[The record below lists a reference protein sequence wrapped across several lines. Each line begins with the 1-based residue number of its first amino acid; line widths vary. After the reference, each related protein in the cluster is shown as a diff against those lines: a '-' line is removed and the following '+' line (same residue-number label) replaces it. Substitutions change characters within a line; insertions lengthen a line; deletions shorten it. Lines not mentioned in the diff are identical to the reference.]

1 MPRLLSITLL
11 AAAAL
16 ALCLSAAP
24 QDACAA
30 AKKSEQTAQEKAKV
44 EGERD
49 SLKKRLGD
57 LQKQLS
63 EKEEENEAANAAL
76 KKADLAIS
84 DVNAR
89 LKELRTDRQ
98 QTERRLAQ
106 LKREGRTVD
115 AGLSD
120 AQRLVEQIARAQYL
134 NMQRTSWQSLIDGT
148 NPNDRGRTAAQL
160 KYLAHAQARAVDAL
174 EAQQTRIQSVA
185 DETKAKQSELARIAR
200 EEEKSR
206 QELLEEKRD
215 RQSAL
220 KRLNR
225 EIASQQAAIENLKK
239 DQSHL
244 ENLVNLIDKRLA
256 AERAQEA
263 AAEKRRLAEA
273 QRKAAQQPRAEA
285 QKPIALM
292 KGGNF
297 AKLKGKLTRPVSGR
311 VAANFGTKR
320 TGTAKWQGMR
330 FRAPEGA
337 EVSACAAG
345 TVVFSDWLRGYG
357 NLIIVDHGNT
367 YMSVYANNESVYVR
381 VGDKVKQGE
390 TIATVGNSGGDDE
403 PGLYFEI
410 RYKGKPVNPAPW
422 LRK

>member
-1 MPRLLSITLL
+1 MLRLLSLPIL

-16 ALCLSAAP
+16 ALLLGAAP
-24 QDACAA
+24 PDACAA
-30 AKKSEQTAQEKAKV
+30 LKKSEQTAQEKAKV

-57 LQKQLS
+57 LQKALS
-63 EKEEENEAANAAL
+63 EKEEDNEAASAAL

-84 DVNAR
+84 NANAR
-89 LKELRTDRQ
+89 IKDLQADRKTVQ
-98 QTERRLAQ
+98 SRLAQ

-115 AGLSD
+115 AGLAD
-120 AQRLVEQIARAQYL
+120 AQRLIEQIARAQYL
-134 NMQRTSWQSLIDGT
+134 NMQRASWQTLIDGA
-148 NPNDRGRTAAQL
+148 NPNERGRTAAEL
-160 KYLAHAQARAVDAL
+160 KYLSHAQARAVAAL
-174 EAQQTRIQSVA
+174 EDKQVRIQNVA
-185 DETKAKQSELARIAR
+185 DETLAKQSELARIAR
-200 EEEKSR
+200 DEEKSR
-206 QELLEEKRD
+206 QELLAEKRD

-220 KRLNR
+220 KKLNR

-239 DQSHL
+239 DQSRL
-244 ENLVNLIDKRLA
+244 EKLVGLIDKRLS
-256 AERAQEA
+256 AERAQEE
-263 AAEKRRLAEA
+263 AAEKRRQAEA
-273 QRKAAQQPRAEA
+273 ERQAQKRRADA
-285 QKPIALM
+285 QKPVALM

-297 AKLKGKLTRPVSGR
+297 ASLKGKLTRPVSGR
-311 VAANFGTKR
+311 VVATFGAKR

-330 FRAPEGA
+330 FRAPAGA

-357 NLIIVDHGNT
+357 NLIILDHGST
-367 YMSVYANNESVYVR
+367 YMTVYANNETVYAR